1 MPVRRTNWISKRT
14 GRRRWIRLFM
24 AWRRLNQ
31 RVRGTAL
38 SSNGKSYWQGLPVDF
53 ESWDHFRQWSLDNG
67 YCRERCS
74 LDRIDSAL
82 GYSPENCRW
91 VTVAEN
97 SRRAGLT
104 TVARYRRGRD
114 PSGRVSAAP
123 SPRLIESRAAANRNA
138 SALESA

>member
-1 MPVRRTNWISKRT
+1 MKVRLTKWTSRRT
-14 GRRRWIRLFM
+14 GRKRYIRLFA
-24 AWRRLNQ
+24 AWYRLNE
-31 RVRGTAL
+31 RVRGTRRGP
-38 SSNGKSYWQGLPVDF
+38 NGISYWAGLPVDF
-53 ESWDHFRQWSLDNG
+53 AGWDHFRQWSLDNG

-123 SPRLIESRAAANRNA
+123 SPRLIESRAAADRNA